1 MFEKLFFLKMIVG
14 TFQTIFKQLFSHI
27 FHILKLSIFLGI
39 HSSHANKFLYQK
51 VHKIHH
57 LHSAPFAITA
67 DYAHWFEEIFV
78 NVFPQ

>member
-1 MFEKLFFLKMIVG
+1 MEPRKALIDEILFFY
-14 TFQTIFKQLFSHI
+14 SHW
-27 FHILKLSIFLGI
+27 LC
-39 HSSHANKFLYQK
+39 HANKFLYQK

>member
-1 MFEKLFFLKMIVG
+1 MGFLAPQVHPKLAKHYDQMEPRKALIDEILFFY
-14 TFQTIFKQLFSHI
+14 SHW
-27 FHILKLSIFLGI
+27 LC
-39 HSSHANKFLYQK
+39 HANKFLYQK